1 MDKVYDKA
9 LPFVAYIG
17 NEMSNQFLDAAIEY
31 ASKGMAVFPIKPRGK
46 EPLTRHGV
54 KDATTNFNTI
64 EKWWTKHPNAN
75 IGIACGLVSG
85 GLKRIRFAPQLGT

>member
-1 MDKVYDKA
+1 
-9 LPFVAYIG
+9 
-17 NEMSNQFLDAAIEY
+17 MSNEFLDAAIEY

-85 GLKRIRFAPQLGT
+85 GLLVIDLDEKENGFYKSYK